1 MKLEDAIEYISEYK
15 AKNPRADKA
24 AVQQAFVEWCRP
36 MRARSVWVCTG
47 FSFRFSQASGN
58 GFSNTVL
65 SLSAL
70 QSHDTMPF
78 VVALVRENDVKFFL
92 ANTTLLKKI
101 SHSSHQLRIDNIK
114 GSFNGSDIMSEYEGV
129 ENAPNNFEILFAQH
143 SAFTWEENLERL
155 VEATNAIVGYDRRFR
170 PSDEQLSMLWDA
182 PNRAKAS
189 LADPDFNA
197 IEIELVRRVNELSG
211 EILRAASVDNVN
223 LRGNAIEQLLTGV
236 GNAHELGDL
245 KYNMGDRKHLV
256 VDIKTKLLDR
266 ASAPKAYNIDKMLSF
281 LSEPNSVFAFLII
294 GVSLSDQTVSARL
307 LPIFDTV
314 LLQATGVQHHWA
326 GRTSRGV
333 TQLSGRFGRA
343 SAVDYVPSIDVVES
357 ERFLKKLVDL

>member
-1 MKLEDAIEYISEYK
+1 MKIEDAIAYIADYK
-15 AKNPRADKA
+15 TTNPRADKA
-24 AVQQAFVEWCRP
+24 AVQQAFVEWCGP
-36 MRARSVWVCTG
+36 VRARSVWVCMG

-58 GFSNTVL
+58 GFANTVL

-101 SHSSHQLRIDNIK
+101 SHSSHQLRLDNIK
-114 GSFNGSDIMSEYEGV
+114 GSFNGSDIMNEYEGI
-129 ENAPNNFEILFAQH
+129 ENSPENFEILFAQH

-170 PSDEQLSMLWDA
+170 PSNEQLEMLWDA

-189 LADPDFNA
+189 LADADFNA
-197 IEIELVRRVNELSG
+197 IEIELVSRVNALG
-211 EILRAASVDNVN
+211 DEILKAASVDNVN
-223 LRGNAIEQLLTGV
+223 LRGNAIEQLLTG
-236 GNAHELGDL
+236 GRNAHELGDL
-245 KYNMGDRKHLV
+245 EYNIAGGNRLV
-256 VDIKTKLLDR
+256 IDIKTKLIDR

-281 LSEPNSVFAFLII
+281 LAEPNSVFAFLMI
-294 GVSLSDQTVSARL
+294 GVSLNDQTVTARL
-307 LPIFDTV
+307 LPIFDTA

-343 SAVDYVPSIDVVES
+343 SAADYVPSINLVES
-357 ERFLKKLVDL
+357 EHFLKKLVEL